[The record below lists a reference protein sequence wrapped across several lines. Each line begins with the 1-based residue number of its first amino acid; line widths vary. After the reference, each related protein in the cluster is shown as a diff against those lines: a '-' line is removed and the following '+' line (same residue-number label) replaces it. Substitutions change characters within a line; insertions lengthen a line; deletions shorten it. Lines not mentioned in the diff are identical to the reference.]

1 MSRPQKVLIDEIRTR
16 KTRVSKAVRH
26 RVRWTVD
33 GRAWERTF
41 PTKAQANEFRSRLA
55 VSRSDGE
62 RFSAG
67 TGEPESWGGSDSPF
81 SDIAAK
87 WLAAEWSTWAPK
99 SRRSALEVAV
109 EATTLAVS
117 ARATDIPSST
127 YDYLK
132 LRLDPDHGVRVAR
145 REVAD
150 WRKVEEWLRRYGLAI
165 RDLDSD
171 AAIRLRGNLA
181 YKRVKNSGAR
191 EMRKPNT
198 LTRYRNTTHQLIKFA
213 IDSGDL
219 PSDPWPAP
227 KKGRKRVAERVDH
240 SIKTDE
246 LISPEEALAV
256 IAHIPSSQPGS
267 VVYQVL
273 TEVLLYAGLRPSE
286 ALALRREDVD
296 LPEDGWGL
304 LRVRRALVNRV
315 ESATKTGETRDVPI
329 PPALV
334 MRLRAHCGD
343 STGPMFLT
351 SNGTPADPDNWR
363 RALRRATKATGVAS
377 VSPYSFRHLHATQI
391 VNAGVAVPEA
401 ARRLGHTVQTFML
414 HYWKVI
420 SGDAVSANQRIES
433 LIDSWQG
440 TTSGG

>member
-1 MSRPQKVLIDEIRTR
+1 MLILASQSQHFVVDIDTDHITVGPHNLRRDVANLASARPQVQHMIT
-16 KTRVSKAVRH
+16 
-26 RVRWTVD
+26 
-33 GRAWERTF
+33 TF
-41 PTKAQANEFRSRLA
+41 
-55 VSRSDGE
+55 
-62 RFSAG
+62 
-67 TGEPESWGGSDSPF
+67 
-81 SDIAAK
+81 
-87 WLAAEWSTWAPK
+87 
-99 SRRSALEVAV
+99 EVAV

-117 ARATDIPSST
+117 TRATGIPGSI

-132 LRLDPDHGVRVAR
+132 LRLNPDHGVKVAR
-145 REVAD
+145 REVED

-165 RDLDSD
+165 RDLDSN
-171 AAIRLRGNLA
+171 AATRLRGDLA
-181 YKRVKNSGAR
+181 YKRVRHNGAR

-198 LTRYRNTTHQLIKFA
+198 LIRYRNTTHQLIKFA
-213 IDSGDL
+213 VESGDL

-246 LISPEEALAV
+246 LISPDEALAV
-256 IAHIPSSQPGS
+256 IAHIPSTQPGS

-304 LRVRRALVNRV
+304 LRVRRALVDGV

-343 STGPMFLT
+343 ATGPMFLT

-363 RALRRATKATGVAS
+363 RVLRRAAKAAGVAS
-377 VSPYSFRHLHATQI
+377 VSPYSFRHLHASQI

-420 SGDAVSANQRIES
+420 SGDADSANQRIER
-433 LIDSWQG
+433 LINFWLG
-440 TTSGG
+440 KPSGD